1 MSELH
6 ENAGTVRQWIE
17 KAEHDLKNAKHTLTL
32 KENCP
37 FDTVCFHAQQCA
49 EKYLKALLVSRSVE
63 FPKTHDLRVLIQ
75 RIPKD
80 INLRLAMSEVLP
92 LNRYTI
98 EARYPG
104 DWEPITRREAKEAL
118 AIARKVR
125 QAVRTYLPIKAAA
138 TRSRVGPS

>member
-1 MSELH
+1 M
-6 ENAGTVRQWIE
+6 
-17 KAEHDLKNAKHTLTL
+17 

-49 EKYLKALLVSRSVE
+49 EKCLKALLVSRSVD
-63 FPKTHDLRVLIQ
+63 FPKTHDLRLLMQ
-75 RIPKD
+75 RSPAD
-80 INLRLAMSEVLP
+80 IDLKLGIEEVVS

-104 DWEPITRREAKEAL
+104 DWEPFNRKEADKAV

-125 QAVRTYLPIKAAA
+125 KAVKEFLPNEME
-138 TRSRVGPS
+138 